1 MEEVL
6 ARFPHL
12 GDKIFQNL
20 NSHTLIRCK
29 EVNKSWENFIK
40 VEKSCYLRIIKWY
53 TNYSE
58 PLIKKIIEKF
68 GGAIIAV
75 SILREIFRSNRP
87 LLIGWHMLICQ
98 GPGGN
103 WKYYMNHTTKFT
115 KDFRDPTKSLPD
127 GWVWSTT
134 PEGTI
139 CYIHLSDQVV
149 TWHEHPISQAY
160 QPKRPQFVQNHGQ
173 WELIWDNLTGKHR
186 QRLLQF
192 QRLKWTMAISEN
204 FPNCNAGLLL
214 SFFGLELPQEVG
226 EGILEP
232 TVISLSLF
240 LNDSGV
246 ESFKYI
252 HRSQTL

>member
-1 MEEVL
+1 MEQVL

-87 LLIGWHMLICQ
+87 LLIGWHMMICQ
-98 GPGGN
+98 VPGGN

-139 CYIHLSDQVV
+139 CYIHPSCNMAWASNIPGTSAEETPICPESRPMGANLGQSYRKTQTTITSIPTTKMDHGNFRQLS
-149 TWHEHPISQAY
+149 
-160 QPKRPQFVQNHGQ
+160 K
-173 WELIWDNLTGKHR
+173 L
-186 QRLLQF
+186 
-192 QRLKWTMAISEN
+192 
-204 FPNCNAGLLL
+204 
-214 SFFGLELPQEVG
+214 
-226 EGILEP
+226 
-232 TVISLSLF
+232 
-240 LNDSGV
+240 
-246 ESFKYI
+246 
-252 HRSQTL
+252 